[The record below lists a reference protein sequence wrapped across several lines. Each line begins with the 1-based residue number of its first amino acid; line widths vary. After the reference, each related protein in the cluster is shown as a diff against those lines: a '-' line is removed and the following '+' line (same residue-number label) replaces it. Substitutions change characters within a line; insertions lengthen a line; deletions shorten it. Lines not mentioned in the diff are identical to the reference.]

1 MKVKALTSKLAIAAA
16 IICLMAITLCSC
28 GAKTVNVVI
37 KDRGETSTVEG
48 TEDMTVEQLLE
59 KAEIKLGSKDEVEPK
74 KDVKWSEAK
83 ASQITI
89 KRYAKV
95 TVVFDTEKKEVEL
108 VGGTVA
114 EAIEKAGFKLTDGVE
129 ADAEKDSFLEDGMT
143 ITLTKSNKV
152 TLTVDGKTA
161 GYTTK
166 AATVKE
172 FLNERKVK
180 LGKDDEVN
188 PSVGTKLKDGDTV
201 VVKRVEYKEEKRKE
215 KVKFTTENVNDPNL
229 TAGETKTT
237 QQGVDG
243 EKEVTYKVKYVD
255 GKETSKK
262 KLSEK
267 VTKEPV
273 NEIIANGTKQE
284 SVPEQSSQV
293 SRSSQ
298 QSSQTGQQSSQA
310 SQAATQ
316 RTVVSKQ
323 KVLDCDGSGHGY
335 YVIKYSDGKEEYEEF

>member
-1 MKVKALTSKLAIAAA
+1 MKLKALTTKLAIVAAV
-16 IICLMAITLCSC
+16 ISLMAVTLCSC
-28 GAKTVNVVI
+28 GAKAVNVTI

-48 TEDMTVEQLLE
+48 TEDMTVEQLLQ
-59 KAEIKLGSKDEVEPK
+59 KAELKLGSKDEVEPK

-83 ASQITI
+83 AKEITI

-114 EAIEKAGFKLTDGVE
+114 DAIDKAGFKLTDGVE
-129 ADAEKDSFLEDGMT
+129 ADKEKDSYLEDGMT
-143 ITLTKSNKV
+143 ITLTKANSV
-152 TLTVDGKTA
+152 TLTVDGKTTV
-161 GYTTK
+161 YNTK
-166 AATVKE
+166 SATVKD
-172 FLNERKVK
+172 FLNEHKVK
-180 LGKDDEVN
+180 LGKDDEVK
-188 PSVGTKLKDGDTV
+188 PSAGTKLKDGDEV

-215 KVKFTTENVNDPNL
+215 KVKFTTENVNDPDL
-229 TAGETKTT
+229 TAGETKVT
-237 QQGVDG
+237 QQGVEG

-255 GKETSKK
+255 GKATDKK

-284 SVPEQSSQV
+284 SVVEQSSQV
-293 SRSSQ
+293 SHV
-298 QSSQTGQQSSQA
+298 TQQSSQA
-310 SQAATQ
+310 SQASQAPQAATQ

-335 YVIKYSDGKEEYEEF
+335 YVIKYSDGNEEYEEF